1 MPDEM
6 IALQAELDGQR
17 SDIATIRV
25 GPGMEHYGIV
35 QRMP

>member
-25 GPGMEHYGIV
+25 GPGMEQNGIV
-35 QRMP
+35 LRMP